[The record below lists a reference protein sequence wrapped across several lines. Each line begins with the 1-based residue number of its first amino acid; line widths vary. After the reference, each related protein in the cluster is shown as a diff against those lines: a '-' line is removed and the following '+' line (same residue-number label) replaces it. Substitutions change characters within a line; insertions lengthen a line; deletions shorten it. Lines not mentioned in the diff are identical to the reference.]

1 MAEFLTTPLLV
12 NNWQKDYKEKKQNN
26 KKGMSFLV
34 KNLNPGS
41 VTYWQFSVWQVTYK
55 SSLWTLAFSPVKHGE
70 YLLLDGCYEE

>member
-1 MAEFLTTPLLV
+1 MHDLLYVFTRASLALMAEFLTTPLLV

-55 SSLWTLAFSPVKHGE
+55 SSL
-70 YLLLDGCYEE
+70 